1 MPSSGPTVAELLAG
15 CKRSAVHLETRDHY
29 GVAHEAADFQS
40 WLRTGRLDTD
50 PRSEER
56 APWVELVSSAVTR
69 GVSVRRAR
77 VVSEPVS
84 DCIRY
89 EHASTVVNLL
99 AGEEVRWLPRR
110 QALGVL
116 LPATDFWLFD
126 ETVVRWGFFSGE
138 GALLGHEVSEDP
150 GTAGQCAEVFK
161 AVWQRAVPHAQ
172 YDIH

>member
-1 MPSSGPTVAELLAG
+1 M
-15 CKRSAVHLETRDHY
+15 
-29 GVAHEAADFQS
+29 
-40 WLRTGRLDTD
+40 
-50 PRSEER
+50 
-56 APWVELVSSAVTR
+56 VSSAVTR

-84 DCIRY
+84 DYIRY

-126 ETVVRWGFFSGE
+126 ETAVRWGFFSGE